1 MVGNVLKNTHKPVS
15 KTCKAGRNKKNFL
28 RRGKQGAKNR
38 FPYEATG
45 FQRICNRNQNE
56 AQIRS
61 GGGRSKQGN
70 HKEHQKGKKPS
81 IT

>member
-1 MVGNVLKNTHKPVS
+1 MVGNILKNTHKPVS
-15 KTCKAGRNKKNFL
+15 KMCKAGRDKKIL
-28 RRGKQGAKNR
+28 RRGKQGAKNQ

-61 GGGRSKQGN
+61 GGGRSMQGN
-70 HKEHQKGKKPS
+70 HKEQ
-81 IT
+81 ITQGRNSA

>member
-1 MVGNVLKNTHKPVS
+1 MVGNILKNTHKPVS
-15 KTCKAGRNKKNFL
+15 KMCKAGRDKKNPETW
-28 RRGKQGAKNR
+28 KA

-61 GGGRSKQGN
+61 GGGRSKKGN
-70 HKEHQKGKKPS
+70 HKEQ
-81 IT
+81 ITQGRNSA